1 MNNITSKKEKV
12 NIETI
17 KNDKIVKL
25 PWVPKLGPKLREE
38 FKRYGIKTIFTSG
51 RNLKNLICRNK
62 SKLLTNSFPGVY
74 QLDTTCNT
82 LYIGKTKKKVIT
94 KTAEHQQDNSWSK
107 YQDDKRKIAQAHTK
121 IIPMIVKSAIR
132 NIFMSISN
140 VNLLKKMSYGKTQN
154 NNERINALLW
164 KRCPKDIYVGLTVLE
179 IGTASAVI
187 NFSESMVGMV
197 RQMGYYTCQ
206 QLY

>member
-1 MNNITSKKEKV
+1 MDSITILERVTKKYMNNITSKKEKV

-62 SKLLTNSFPGVY
+62 SKLLTNSFPGVC

-82 LYIGKTKKKVIT
+82 LLAKPKRSSLKPQNT
-94 KTAEHQQDNSWSK
+94 SK
-107 YQDDKRKIAQAHTK
+107 ATVS
-121 IIPMIVKSAIR
+121 PNIR
-132 NIFMSISN
+132 TI
-140 VNLLKKMSYGKTQN
+140 KEK
-154 NNERINALLW
+154 
-164 KRCPKDIYVGLTVLE
+164 
-179 IGTASAVI
+179 
-187 NFSESMVGMV
+187 
-197 RQMGYYTCQ
+197 
-206 QLY
+206 